1 MKLAYVL
8 SEETGE
14 VNRVLADAAMQLME
28 QGVRVVGTIQI
39 DTPRPKSTHC
49 DMDVQV
55 LPGQEVIRI
64 SQDLGP
70 NSRGCRLDPDAL
82 EQAVALTAGRLE
94 TADCLFINKFGK
106 HEAEGRGFREVIA
119 EALTQDIPVVV
130 GTNGLNIDA
139 FSEFSGG
146 AAIRLGAT
154 SKDVMD
160 WMSGCL

>member
-14 VNRVLADAAMQLME
+14 VNRVLAKAAMQLME

-49 DMDVQV
+49 DMDVLV
-55 LPGQEVIRI
+55 LPGQDVIRI

-70 NSRGCRLDPDAL
+70 NSRGCRLDPNAL
-82 EQAVALTAGRLE
+82 EQAVALTAGRLD

-119 EALTQDIPVVV
+119 DALARDIPVVV

-146 AAIRLGAT
+146 AGVCLAPTPQAVT
-154 SKDVMD
+154 D